1 MKKTVLIT
9 GAAGLVGSILRE
21 ALAEVYHL
29 RLLSNIPIP
38 GTDTIVADIADM
50 DAMRSACQGVDSV
63 IHLAAA
69 VNYQAGWDEILP
81 NNIVGIYNV
90 YEAACQAGVSQVI
103 FASSNH
109 AVGMYDLENAPEI
122 YRTGQPMLD
131 HRVPVRADGYYGV
144 SKAFG
149 EELGRYY
156 ADLRG
161 LRVICLRIGMVAHAD
176 YPRASSSEP
185 LERLTAIWLSHRDL
199 VQLVE
204 KCLLADHVKFDLFYG
219 ISANPNRFYDL
230 EHPRDIIGY
239 IPQDRADERLDL
251 LQRGLWQPKER

>member
-1 MKKTVLIT
+1 LRKTVLIT
-9 GAAGLVGSILRE
+9 GAGGLVGSILRE
-21 ALAEVYHL
+21 ALAERYHL

-38 GTDTIVADIADM
+38 DTDAIVADITDM

-63 IHLAAA
+63 IHLAAV
-69 VNYQAGWDEILP
+69 VNHRAAWDEILP
-81 NNIVGIYNV
+81 NNIVGTYNV

-122 YRTGQPMLD
+122 YRTGQPLLD

-156 ADLRG
+156 ADLRS
-161 LRVICLRIGMVAHAD
+161 LRVICLRIGVVAHAD
-176 YPRASSSEP
+176 YPRAGGGES
-185 LERLTAIWLSHRDL
+185 LERLAAIWLSHRDL

-204 KCLLADHVKFDLFYG
+204 KCLLADHVNFDLFYG

-239 IPQDRADERLDL
+239 VPEDRSDERLDL
-251 LQRGLWQPKER
+251 VRLGLWQPKER